1 MTETERIRD
10 LLYYTYQGGCWHGP
24 GLKQNLE
31 EITAEQATQRPI
43 AEGHSI
49 WELVRHVTAWINEAI
64 RTLDGETYAT
74 LPAEQDWPP
83 LSVDDIA
90 AWESAKAILDSSM
103 DALCDAVAEFDE
115 SKLDEAVPGQ
125 EFSYYWLLNGVV
137 HHNTYHSGQVGI
149 LRKSFAQAQG
159 A

>member
-1 MTETERIRD
+1 MTEIERIRD

-24 GLKQNLE
+24 GLKQNLDGV
-31 EITAEQATQRPI
+31 TAEQAASRPI
-43 AEGHSI
+43 GEGHSI
-49 WELVRHVTAWINEAI
+49 WEIVRHVTAWINEVI
-64 RTLDGETYAT
+64 QTLDGETYQT

-83 LSVDDIA
+83 LAADDIA

-103 DALCDAVAEFDE
+103 DALCSEVMELDE
-115 SKLDEAVPGQ
+115 SKLDENVPGQ

-137 HHNTYHSGQVGI
+137 HHNTYHSGQIGI
-149 LRKSFAQAQG
+149 LRKAFAQTAS